1 MSLLAALALLV
12 ASPQSVEAPQPPIS
26 ESRAAQKAYPEKH
39 AYAAD
44 RDAHQ
49 DVDRALLDAKASGKI
64 VVLIMGA
71 NWCHDSIGLAGW
83 LDTPDFVAMMK
94 DRYSLVF
101 VDVGVPQLGHGRN
114 LDIAKRFGI
123 GKVKSTPLVLM
134 LSPDGKRL
142 NDKKDAISWRNAASR
157 SREEIFEYFASFKKS
172 K

>member
-1 MSLLAALALLV
+1 MLIALALLV
-12 ASPQSVEAPQPPIS
+12 AAPESVETTPPPVS
-26 ESRAAQKAYPEKH
+26 EVQATQKAYPEKR
-39 AYAAD
+39 AYPAD

-49 DVDRALLDAKASGKI
+49 DLDRALLDAKASGKI

-134 LSPDGKRL
+134 LSADGKRL
-142 NDKKDAISWRNAASR
+142 NGKKDAIGWRNAASR
-157 SREEIFEYFASFKKS
+157 SREEIFEYFASFKKR

>member
-1 MSLLAALALLV
+1 MSLLAALALLT
-12 ASPQSVEAPQPPIS
+12 AAPEPSPPPPLTAEEQAEREAHPQSL
-26 ESRAAQKAYPEKH
+26 AYF
-39 AYAAD
+39 AD

-49 DVDRALLDAKASGKI
+49 DVDRALGDAKTSGKI

-83 LDTPDFVAMMK
+83 LDTPDFMTMMK
-94 DRYSLVF
+94 DRYALVF
-101 VDVGVPQLGHGRN
+101 VDVGVPQLDQGRN

-142 NDKKDAISWRNAASR
+142 NGKKDAIGWRNAASR
-157 SREEIFEYFASFKKS
+157 SKEEIFRYFANFAKGK
-172 K
+172 